1 MALSAIDENRRLQD
15 LRRYQILDTPPE
27 QGYDDITEL
36 LTYICQTPVA
46 LVTLIDRDRQWFKSK
61 IGMELCE
68 VSRDLAFCAYTILKP
83 EEMLVV
89 PDATQDER
97 FCDHP
102 WVVGEPHLR
111 FYAGCSLVSQRGMAL
126 GTLCTVD
133 YKPRHLTP
141 DQLKAFAKLGA
152 QVVNLLE
159 LRLAL
164 RAEYQLR
171 QFKTRLIALMTHE
184 FRAPLSVIATSAGI
198 LEDYGQRLDKPN
210 QARHHR
216 RIRTSVTYLMR
227 LMNGAIALDE
237 LENETF
243 EPVLEKVDVQQLCHL
258 LAQEIEAS
266 YDRQVVCLTAPAAES
281 VLLTTDT
288 HVFESVVANLLVNAV
303 QHSPQDSSIHLD
315 LIVGNSALLLRIED
329 QGLGLPSGGMQALFP
344 LEGPEGGEKEFEVE
358 IGLNLSHSQRLAE
371 MMGWQLSISQ
381 GKSRGTTACIYIPFT
396 ESASSSQPD
405 LPD

>member
-36 LTYICQTPVA
+36 VAHVCQTPVA

-61 IGMELCE
+61 VGMDICE

-83 EEMLVV
+83 EEMLVI
-89 PDATQDER
+89 PDATQDPR

-133 YKPRHLTP
+133 YKPRSLTP
-141 DQLKAFAKLGA
+141 DQLKALAKLSA
-152 QVVNLLE
+152 QVVTLLE

-164 RAEYQLR
+164 QAEYQLR

-184 FRAPLSVIATSAGI
+184 FRAPLSVIGTSAGI
-198 LEDYGQRLDKPN
+198 LEDYGQRLDKPS

-216 RIRTSVTYLMR
+216 RIRTSVTYLTR
-227 LMNGAIALDE
+227 LMNGAIALDA
-237 LENETF
+237 LENEAF
-243 EPVLEKVDVQQLCHL
+243 EPLLETVDVQQLCHL

-281 VLLTTDT
+281 VLLTTDIR
-288 HVFESVVANLLVNAV
+288 VFESVVSNILVNAV

-315 LIVGNSALLLRIED
+315 LIVGENALLLRIED
-329 QGLGLPSGGMQALFP
+329 QGIGLPSGGMQALFP
-344 LEGPEGGEKEFEVE
+344 LDKPQEGAETEVE

-381 GKSRGTTACIYIPFT
+381 GTNQGTTACIYIPLT
-396 ESASSSQPD
+396 ELTSSSLKG